1 MSQIRG
7 NKVQDVLILTGND
20 LSLKDLIEVSQL
32 TSPKVCID
40 DKSMNKM
47 AQNRQFVEKVADR
60 GDHVYG
66 LTTGV
71 GVRKNRMIDDDI
83 MDKYNEQMLVDHAV
97 GQGHALPMKILN
109 ASTILLLNSLAA
121 GRTSVRPVVAEHI
134 IKQLNTGNM
143 YCIDIKQEF
152 NSYK

>member
-1 MSQIRG
+1 MSQIKE

-20 LSLKDLIEVSQL
+20 LSLKDLIEVSLQ

-47 AQNRQFVEKVADR
+47 TQSRQFVEKVADR

-83 MDKYNEQMLVDHAV
+83 MD
-97 GQGHALPMKILN
+97 
-109 ASTILLLNSLAA
+109 
-121 GRTSVRPVVAEHI
+121 
-134 IKQLNTGNM
+134 
-143 YCIDIKQEF
+143 
-152 NSYK
+152 

>member
-1 MSQIRG
+1 M
-7 NKVQDVLILTGND
+7 T
-20 LSLKDLIEVSQL
+20 
-32 TSPKVCID
+32 
-40 DKSMNKM
+40 
-47 AQNRQFVEKVADR
+47 QNRQFVEKLADR

-97 GQGHALPMKILN
+97 GQGHAFTQKILN

-134 IKQLNTGNM
+134 IKQLNIGNI
-143 YCIDIKQEF
+143 YCVEIK
-152 NSYK
+152 